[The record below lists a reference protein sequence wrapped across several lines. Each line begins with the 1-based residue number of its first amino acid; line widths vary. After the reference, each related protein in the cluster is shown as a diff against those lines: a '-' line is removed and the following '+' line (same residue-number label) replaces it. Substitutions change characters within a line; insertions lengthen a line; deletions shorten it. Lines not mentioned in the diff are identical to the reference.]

1 MKTTLRSV
9 GVCLLLLAPA
19 LHAQT
24 QSAPPAAMA
33 MPARATER
41 PDPEVVAKLKSG
53 PALPFHADAN
63 WPQLPPGY
71 NFAECT
77 GVDLDKNGNVW
88 VFNRGH
94 WPLMQFDRS
103 GKFLRAFT
111 TDTLRFVST
120 HGVRVA
126 PDGNLWCIDVDGHT
140 VFKVS
145 PEGRILMVLG
155 QRQGLPGTNDAEDGF
170 NRPTNTA
177 FRANGN
183 IYISDGYNNGRVVEF
198 TPNGE
203 YVRHWG
209 KRGTGDGEF
218 NLVHDVAV
226 DPAGLVY
233 VADRANERVQV
244 FDADGK
250 FLAKWTNLGAPW
262 GLYYAKNEKVL
273 YMCDGKYDRILKL
286 SLTGEVLGVLSSY
299 GVAPGRLSYVH
310 SIAVDPVDGSLYT
323 VEIKTWRVQ
332 KWVRDAR

>member
-1 MKTTLRSV
+1 M
-9 GVCLLLLAPA
+9 A
-19 LHAQT
+19 L
-24 QSAPPAAMA
+24 PP
-33 MPARATER
+33 RATER
-41 PDPEVVAKLKSG
+41 PDPGVVAKLKSG
-53 PALPFHADAN
+53 PALSYKVDAN

-77 GVDLDKNGNVW
+77 GVDLDAKGNVW

-94 WPLMQFDRS
+94 WPLLQFDRS
-103 GKFLRAFT
+103 GKMLRAYS
-111 TDTLRFVST
+111 TDMFRFVSP
-120 HGVRVA
+120 HGLRVA
-126 PDGNLWCIDVDGHT
+126 PDGNLWAVDVDGHL
-140 VFKVS
+140 VFKLS
-145 PEGRILMVLG
+145 PEGRILLVIG
-155 QRQGLPGTNDAEDGF
+155 QRQGLAGTNDAEDGF

-183 IYISDGYNNGRVVEF
+183 IYISDGYNNGRVIEF
-198 TPNGE
+198 SPTGE

-226 DPAGLVY
+226 DPAGRVY

-262 GLYYAKNEKVL
+262 GLYYAAKENAL
-273 YMCDGKYDRILKL
+273 YLCDGKYDRILKL
-286 SLTGEVLGVLSSY
+286 SLDGEVLGVLSSY
-299 GVAPGRLSYVH
+299 GVAPGKLSYVH
-310 SIAVDPVDGSLYT
+310 SIAVDPADGSLYT

-332 KWVRDAR
+332 KWVRTSR